1 MREQFSWA
9 EFSGEEPISLGR
21 QPPGVPAVTRP
32 QVELDPVEAY
42 IIYRA
47 MFSACE
53 QMDITLRHTAYSTI
67 INVGKDYSCGVF
79 TADARLVAQAC
90 NCAVH
95 LASMHYSVEACV
107 REFGIEQ
114 LAQGDLL
121 AVSDPYRGGT
131 HLPDLTIIRPIFH
144 RDELVMFAASRAH
157 HVDVGG
163 ASPGSFPI
171 SEEIFSEGI
180 RIPPVKYYT
189 RDRVNREV
197 MELVL
202 ANVRVPKE
210 YWGDVEAQLAA
221 DRIGE
226 RHLEALFEK
235 HGRDKVMAAVLDY
248 MDHTE
253 RGLRAELAKF
263 PDGTYAATDY
273 MDGDGIVVDPYKVY
287 VEVTIDGTDV
297 YCDFTGTD
305 AQARGPINAVFAVT
319 ASSVIN
325 AFLSLT
331 NPNLM
336 PNHGFYRPLHVKV
349 PEGTMLNPRFPAPVV
364 LGNTNTSQRII
375 QLIFKAMAPLA
386 PERVI
391 GCSYGGSNDV
401 HCGGFDP
408 KTGERYV
415 FYLSVAGGIGARAT
429 KDGWHAAE
437 AEIAN
442 DMDIPVEVFEYRYPW
457 LVHEYGLR
465 EDSGGPGKFR
475 GGCGIS
481 WRGSPRGHDP
491 VVSITSDRVVHPPY
505 GVFGGMPGTAGE
517 YYVYRSSGATERLA
531 PNTGKISHVSI
542 GSDEV
547 LHVLTQGGGGY
558 GNPLERDPALVVKD
572 VVDGVVSTQSARAN
586 YGVVVN
592 LEATEVDELTTKAL
606 RMRMMKR
613 YRVLFPQTSPV
624 VSAYYELEADPAP
637 VP

>member
-1 MREQFSWA
+1 MSGHFSWS
-9 EFSGEEPISLGR
+9 EFSSENPISLGR

-131 HLPDLTIIRPIFH
+131 HLPDLTIVRPVFYN
-144 RDELVMFAASRAH
+144 DELVMFAANRAH
-157 HVDVGG
+157 HIDVGG

-202 ANVRVPKE
+202 ANVRAPKE
-210 YWGDVEAQLAA
+210 YWGDVEAQAA
-221 DRIGE
+221 SDRIGE

-273 MDGDGIVVDPYKVY
+273 MDGDGIVDDPYKLHVQ
-287 VEVTIDGTDV
+287 VTIDGTDV

-375 QLIFKAMAPLA
+375 QLIWQAIAPLT
-386 PERVI
+386 PERII
-391 GCSYGGSNDV
+391 GGTYGGANDV
-401 HCGGFDP
+401 HCGGQNP
-408 KTGERYV
+408 ETGERYV
-415 FYLSVAGGIGARAT
+415 FYWSPAGGWGARAT
-429 KDGWHAAE
+429 KDGWHITTP
-437 AEIAN
+437 EIAN
-442 DMDIPVEVFEYRYPW
+442 CMDIPIEVFEYRYPW
-457 LVHEYGLR
+457 LVHEWRLR
-465 EDSGGPGKFR
+465 EDSGGPGKYR
-475 GGCGIS
+475 GGCGAS
-481 WRGSPRGHDP
+481 WKGSPRDHGA
-491 VVSITSDRVVHPPY
+491 VIGITTDRVVHPPY
-505 GVFGGMPGTAGE
+505 GVFGGMPGDVGE
-517 YYVYRSSGATERLA
+517 FYLCQGLDEPKQLA
-531 PNTGKISHVSI
+531 PRTGKVAHVPI
-542 GSDEV
+542 GPNQI

-558 GNPLERDPALVVKD
+558 GNPLEREPARVLKD
-572 VVDGVVSTQSARAN
+572 VVDSIVSATSAQEN
-586 YGVVVN
+586 YGVVIDPHTN
-592 LEATEVDELTTKAL
+592 KVDESATTEL
-606 RMRMMKR
+606 RRRKMEY
-613 YRVLFPQTSPV
+613 YRSQFREASPI
-624 VSAYYELEADPAP
+624 VSQAYQLG
-637 VP
+637 

>member
-1 MREQFSWA
+1 MTQQFNWA

-287 VEVTIDGTDV
+287 VEVTVDGTDV

-349 PEGTMLNPRFPAPVV
+349 PEGTILNPHFPAPVV
-364 LGNTNTSQRII
+364 LGNTNTSMRVIE
-375 QLIFKAMAPLA
+375 LIWQAMAPMA
-386 PERVI
+386 REKVI
-391 GCSYGGSNDV
+391 GGPYGGANDV
-401 HCGGFDP
+401 HCGGFHP
-408 KTGERYV
+408 ESGERYV
-415 FYLSVAGGIGARAT
+415 FYWSVAGGFGGRAT
-429 KDGWHAAE
+429 KDGWHVTT

-442 DMDIPVEVFEYRYPW
+442 DMDTPAEVFEYRYPW
-457 LVHEYGLR
+457 LVHEWRLR

-475 GGCGIS
+475 GGCGAS
-481 WRGSPRGHDP
+481 WKGTPRDHRA

-505 GVFGGMPGTAGE
+505 GAFGGMPGKVAEFYVHRGGGE
-517 YYVYRSSGATERLA
+517 AEQLA
-531 PNTGKISHVSI
+531 PTTGKVDHVSVD
-542 GSDEV
+542 SDDV

-558 GNPLERDPALVVKD
+558 GNPLERDPALVLKD
-572 VVDGVVSTQSARAN
+572 VVDSLVSLESARDD
-586 YGVVVN
+586 YGVVVDPETDTVDN
-592 LEATEVDELTTKAL
+592 AATAAL
-606 RMRMMKR
+606 RDRMLGRFRARFPKVPPTVNEF
-613 YRVLFPQTSPV
+613 YRIESEP
-624 VSAYYELEADPAP
+624 
-637 VP
+637 

>member
-67 INVGKDYSCGVF
+67 MNVGKDYSCGVF

-131 HLPDLTIIRPIFH
+131 HLPDLTIVRPIFH

-157 HVDVGG
+157 HIDVGG
-163 ASPGSFPI
+163 SSPGSFPM

-189 RDRVNREV
+189 RDRVNRGV

-375 QLIFKAMAPLA
+375 ELIWQAMAPVL
-386 PERVI
+386 PESTI
-391 GCSYGGSNDV
+391 GGPYGAANDL
-401 HCGGFDP
+401 HCGGFHP
-408 KTGERYV
+408 ETGERYV
-415 FYLSVAGGIGARAT
+415 YYWSLPGGWGARAT
-429 KDGWHAAE
+429 KDGWHVTIT
-437 AEIAN
+437 EIAN
-442 DMDIPVEVFEYRYPW
+442 NLDIPVEVFEYRYPW
-457 LVHEYGLR
+457 LIHEYGLR
-465 EDSGGPGKFR
+465 NNSGGPGKFR
-475 GGCGIS
+475 GGCGAS
-481 WRGSPRGHDP
+481 WKASPRGHDA
-491 VVSITSDRVVHPPY
+491 VFSLTTERVVHPPW
-505 GVFGGMPGTAGE
+505 GAFGGMPGATGKF
-517 YYVYRSSGATERLA
+517 YVYRGDGETEHLA
-531 PNTGKISHVSI
+531 PKTGKISHVPI
-542 GSDEV
+542 GTADTV
-547 LHVLTQGGGGY
+547 HMLTQGGGGY
-558 GNPLERDPALVVKD
+558 GNPLERDPARVLKD
-572 VVDGVVSTQSARAN
+572 VTTEIITNESARAD
-586 YGVVVN
+586 YGVVIDTETLTVDQD
-592 LEATEVDELTTKAL
+592 ATVKL
-606 RMRMMKR
+606 RGEKMER
-613 YRVLFPQTSPV
+613 YKMLFPDLLPV
-624 VSAYYELEADPAP
+624 VTEQYQLE
-637 VP
+637 